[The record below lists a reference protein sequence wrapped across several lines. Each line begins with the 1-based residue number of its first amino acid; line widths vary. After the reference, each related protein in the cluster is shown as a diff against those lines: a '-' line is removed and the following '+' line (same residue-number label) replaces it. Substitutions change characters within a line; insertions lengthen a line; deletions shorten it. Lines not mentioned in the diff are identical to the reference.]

1 MIRFEYKII
10 ELPMKRK
17 NKFSF
22 PKLDQEALHNLLKS
36 SGEQGWEL
44 VSKVEN
50 TSGGTI
56 IEAVLIFK
64 RAVN

>member
-1 MIRFEYKII
+1 MTRFEYKTI
-10 ELPMKRK
+10 ELPRKRK
-17 NKFSF
+17 NTFSL
-22 PKLDQEALHNLLKS
+22 PRIDKEALDELLKNL
-36 SGEQGWEL
+36 GEQGWEL
-44 VSKVEN
+44 TSKVEN